1 MATAPKAIRRMQ
13 IVRESEMPKD
23 ACQTPGGT
31 MFGTTPGGSKIV
43 YDRLYLLKVRDSPAS
58 HTPPPQL
65 SVVPGVTLMPGQ
77 AQKEASSAAKGDA
90 PAAQQKVEP
99 PMEPVQEQPTEE
111 DDLEME

>member
-1 MATAPKAIRRMQ
+1 MTSLEYVTRSLENFVNIWS
-13 IVRESEMPKD
+13 VS
-23 ACQTPGGT
+23 
-31 MFGTTPGGSKIV
+31 
-43 YDRLYLLKVRDSPAS
+43 LKNNWLFQ
-58 HTPPPQL
+58 TPPPQL